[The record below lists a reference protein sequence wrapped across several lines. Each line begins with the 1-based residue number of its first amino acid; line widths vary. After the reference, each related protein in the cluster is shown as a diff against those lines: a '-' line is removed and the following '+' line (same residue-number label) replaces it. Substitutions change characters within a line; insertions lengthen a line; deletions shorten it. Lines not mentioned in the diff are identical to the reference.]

1 MTAKALND
9 AIAELPTGKRAAIV
23 KALSDWKRSPTY
35 HSRDE
40 IDRVAKELGD
50 HLPCAGLHLVSL
62 YMVESDDAVS
72 TALFSQNVK
81 QAIEE
86 FLSSAANTTS
96 P

>member
-9 AIAELPTGKRAAIV
+9 AIAELPTEKRAAIL
-23 KALSDWKRSPTY
+23 KALSDWERNPTY

-62 YMVESDDAVS
+62 YMVKSDDAV
-72 TALFSQNVK
+72 ALFSQNVK
-81 QAIEE
+81 QAIKE
-86 FLSSAANTTS
+86 FLNNATNTTTE
-96 P
+96 